1 MQLIQSLI
9 TLVLLAIAYAG
20 TASARPLSPRQAP
33 NPSYVHHPFSQTAS
47 YNLTAFM
54 LPIKKN
60 VASHLSGGRKL
71 LTPQGIPE
79 GMLKSDEHPVLYV
92 TGLLYDI
99 RQGPLQIQ
107 QLQVSA
113 GTPRLR

>member
-1 MQLIQSLI
+1 MHFSSFIALGLAAI
-9 TLVLLAIAYAG
+9 TG
-20 TASARPLSPRQAP
+20 ASASPMTVMSRQAP
-33 NPSYVHHPFSQTAS
+33 NPSYQHDPFSQTAS

-54 LPIKKN
+54 LPMKKT
-60 VASHLSGGRKL
+60 VVSHLSGGRKL
-71 LTPQGIPE
+71 LMPQGIPQ

-107 QLQVSA
+107 QLQVSEKCS
-113 GTPRLR
+113 G